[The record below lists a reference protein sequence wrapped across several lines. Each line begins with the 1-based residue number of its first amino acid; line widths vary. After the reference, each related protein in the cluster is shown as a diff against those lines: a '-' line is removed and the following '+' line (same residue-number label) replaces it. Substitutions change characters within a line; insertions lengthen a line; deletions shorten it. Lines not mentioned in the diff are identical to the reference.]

1 MKNKNKSE
9 SVFNNDFC
17 LRLEDLSSVL
27 KIKPEKIKKE
37 LDILKADT
45 LLKQGKI
52 LLPPSSVRAYLQAR
66 GYRYQPQVF
75 SFQMLKGGVAKTTSC
90 FNMGLRAA
98 MYGYRVLFLDL
109 DQQAN
114 LSFAFGID
122 DLETPVFINVLE
134 KKIKLSDAIIKLSEN
149 IGLVPS
155 NLNNSVI
162 ERVLLQGTRNLGRVV
177 SSTLEGVMG
186 DYDLIFIDTSPSLS
200 ALNTAVTCAST
211 TVVLPINPDKFTLF
225 GAQKHLADLNQIKDD
240 FNLNF
245 EIKLLFTKYDG
256 RESASEAY
264 FNQCLEMFGS
274 QMIRN
279 YVRQTSE
286 IKNTIA
292 SGKTIFDSK
301 GNAKEDYDRV
311 SRDLLGL
318 W

>member
-1 MKNKNKSE
+1 MKKNE
-9 SVFNNDFC
+9 LNEVY
-17 LRLEDLSSVL
+17 LRLEDLSTLL
-27 KIKPEKIKKE
+27 KIKPEKVVKE
-37 LDILKADT
+37 LE
-45 LLKQGKI
+45 LLNVELVTRQGKTLI
-52 LLPPSSVRAYLQAR
+52 PPTAVRTYLQAR
-66 GYRYQPQVF
+66 GYQYQPHVY

-114 LSFAFGID
+114 LSFALGVD
-122 DLETPVFINVLE
+122 DLDIPVFINVLE
-134 KKIKLSDAIIKLSEN
+134 KKIKIQDAIIPISEN
-149 IGLVPS
+149 IGLLPS

-177 SSTLEGVMG
+177 SSVLDSVM
-186 DYDLIFIDTSPSLS
+186 DSYDLIFIDTSPSLS
-200 ALNTAVTCAST
+200 ALNTSVTCASST
-211 TVVLPINPDKFTLF
+211 IVLPINPDKFTLF

-245 EIKLLFTKYDG
+245 NIKFLFTKYDG
-256 RESASEAY
+256 REAASESY
-264 FNQCLEMFGS
+264 YNQCLERFGS
-274 QMIRN
+274 MMIRN

-286 IKNTIA
+286 IKNTVA

-311 SRDLLGL
+311 TRDLIGL